1 MGGEEVC
8 SFSDGAG
15 LHSTQQDGGKRGLS
29 FVPCTLSS
37 MSFFF
42 FLFLVGGGKI
52 SLVIGQQSVWKW
64 IARLLRKHDTC
75 HFFKLQHGG
84 REFVHV
90 SCVNETLR
98 EI

>member
-1 MGGEEVC
+1 MRLCVLLGGGWDGGEEVC

-42 FLFLVGGGKI
+42 FLFLVGGGQDLTGDRTTI
-52 SLVIGQQSVWKW
+52 RVEMDCSVVAK
-64 IARLLRKHDTC
+64 T
-75 HFFKLQHGG
+75 
-84 REFVHV
+84 
-90 SCVNETLR
+90 
-98 EI
+98 